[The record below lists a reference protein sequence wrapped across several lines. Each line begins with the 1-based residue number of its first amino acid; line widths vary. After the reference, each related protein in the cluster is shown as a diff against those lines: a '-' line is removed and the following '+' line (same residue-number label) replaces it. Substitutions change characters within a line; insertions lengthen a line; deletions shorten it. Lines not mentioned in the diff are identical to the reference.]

1 MVLWAGRAKP
11 GQLAAILHLVGAV
24 LSPLPQLCLNPVKC
38 LMQSLQATVVLTR
51 GSPRSRPEAL
61 WLCRDRRKASSFG
74 SEHLNLTPDTPGS
87 LPHMLLDQSEAG
99 FAHRIWRTGTVTLML
114 GVLVVSRT
122 TLGRPPATKLGM
134 KSTVCSLLQLAA
146 GSPR

>member
-1 MVLWAGRAKP
+1 MGREGLARAAGSN
-11 GQLAAILHLVGAV
+11 LASGGSSSLP
-24 LSPLPQLCLNPVKC
+24 SP
-38 LMQSLQATVVLTR
+38 ATVSEPCEMPHAE
-51 GSPRSRPEAL
+51 SPGHSGAGLR
-61 WLCRDRRKASSFG
+61 LCRDRRKGSSFG
-74 SEHLNLTPDTPGS
+74 SKHLNLTPDTPAS

-99 FAHRIWRTGTVTLML
+99 FADPIWRTGTVTLML

-122 TLGRPPATKLGM
+122 TLGRSPATKIGM